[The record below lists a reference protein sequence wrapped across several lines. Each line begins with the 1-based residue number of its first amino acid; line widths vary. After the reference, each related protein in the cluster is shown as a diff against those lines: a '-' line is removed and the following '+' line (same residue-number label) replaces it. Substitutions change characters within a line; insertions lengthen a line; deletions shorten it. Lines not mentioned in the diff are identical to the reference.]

1 MTSDLMSLNKSY
13 AEIWNLSRTVREL
26 AEANQTGNV
35 VSLNDTCV
43 SHEKAEREKQL
54 LVEKLHAESRAN
66 ETKRMEEL
74 ERLNQ
79 SKAEEIRFL
88 IRSFSAEKSSLITEK
103 ELLRQRNLNESL
115 NQEMAGLWKT
125 ANDTADAA
133 KKAKQ
138 DAHGASDAADA
149 AEKSAQAAQPS
160 FFFRLFASTETLR
173 RAQELSETAKDL
185 RKKAMA
191 ASGTAKALERLH
203 DDHDRIVTN
212 LTEELRYAVNSVA
225 LLTAR
230 SQTYATF
237 LPPAMIDPR
246 RMVYNFGSNVYYYSI
261 QTWRTSFFVVLFL
274 GMAGVYISQLI
285 NSKEFGLRFLAYF
298 GGDFHI
304 LYGVY
309 VAFWLGSAGWSW
321 GWMIFCA
328 SILVSTVGSKRS
340 KRIKAASRMGYRL
353 PLREFDDRVEPG
365 FDLEIHII
373 SGIIEKTK
381 DLMGKGDP
389 YVNVSCGDEIQRTET
404 KRNTLTPNWDK
415 RMEFMDLKDSGVE
428 ILFSVYDADLTGK
441 DDLQG
446 TASVRLY
453 DILSTTHEGSSSE
466 PMQYSIRTTDMGM
479 TKGTILVAWKWR
491 VRASIDLKN
500 VIKKSKSRRVEPKF
514 LGTLDGKSR
523 KRYRFD
529 PYWGEGR
536 EAEDLC
542 AFLDKYAP
550 GVTTTVAG
558 IYTQLLAYNINP
570 NGIHISLFCFI
581 AFLLGRFG
589 RDVGYVIPLAMGLYK
604 AESVLSAVLC
614 RAAWEKHPNK
624 CDDVRTKAL
633 HLWQQA
639 FIPPEDHLNP
649 SQLWGMFQSI
659 REDFPYWLREH
670 ETAWLNNLLGMFWTN
685 YNKWISSYVANL
697 VQNLAG
703 SAIDVEE
710 VRAGTGYPRLTNTCG
725 CIAHPKDFPKMKDR
739 LHVTVV
745 SVSGLVARKKASEIL
760 KGDFQASCD
769 PYVKISLKSWT
780 EEEAERMSKKTKTKE
795 NCLNPSWDEE
805 IVLELPKDGEGTM
818 VHFEILDEDVGKDEL
833 LAFVDFDSKEIQ
845 GKLASVDEFED
856 TYTVSA
862 KSKDKQIKLKLRWR
876 METGIPYT
884 PLPDSKRMFTLD
896 SDVVWDTNLTVAI
909 RVIGMSVTVKVLSIR
924 LPLRV
929 TLEWLDYDVQMR
941 KCPIM
946 ATCGNDFVEFRR
958 QWQEWADNGHWPM
971 PTRVWLDCRAIPSL
985 KTEINAG
992 MVDVWKIP
1000 GLSALNKGG
1009 IGQIIYNLFPMQIC
1023 CLQDPAPVSKHK
1035 KPTFA
1040 SAQFADFLD
1049 SSKNGG
1055 ISRKAILKLQV
1066 LRATVDQ
1073 TLPIER
1079 SNYYCVIRYGRML
1092 ELEPPLDKE
1101 LVLDESNQQLRFSS
1115 TQWADNRP
1123 KFCDDMIFEIGAP
1136 GKDMIAF
1143 EMYQINP
1150 EHRNNARGRKID
1162 TLVLQ
1167 HKMKLTEFIDNYG
1180 VIVYPRVGNNSNR
1193 KSLRRMI
1200 RVKDFTNPGPTEFTV
1215 IAQLVTAET
1224 SKEHFSANELGILAK
1239 RNSNELGILAKRNAT
1254 RRPDRPEDVT
1264 GTHMEETHWGLAN
1277 TMLGSPGTLLVQLSA
1292 PSGQTEEQKKVACEH
1307 RDFNITLLMDGQVV
1321 ERAVFQETADYTLKV
1336 PSSYM
1341 GPVFHFEVPNAS
1353 CKYELEVSSKEQKVT
1368 MPLRKMNLLD
1378 DGFFVWVAEDFK
1390 KSGAGSPL
1398 KTNERGVP
1406 FPSVMASFLPHDQ
1419 NDMPTIVLTIHHVW
1433 ALPWLDGKVPLN
1445 AFCRASVKKERRP
1458 LPNDQPSGWKNST
1471 KFNRSS
1477 SASRL
1482 FTDLRKSTQKETYE
1496 QFLKAR
1502 HSKLPVYD
1510 GGEMQE
1516 KQGFMTSKAEGQ
1528 TNCYFGEKFLFS
1540 LGQDMLRNSHDFQQV
1555 LFIDVLQVP
1564 SSLSSDACRA
1574 CFS

>member
-1 MTSDLMSLNKSY
+1 LSEKSALEQQVLHMTSDLMSLNKSY
-13 AEIWNLSRTVREL
+13 AEILNLSRSVKGF

-66 ETKRMEEL
+66 ETKRLEEL

-79 SKAEEIRFL
+79 SKAEEIRNL
-88 IRSFSAEKSSLITEK
+88 IRSFSAEKDSLITEK
-103 ELLRQRNLNESL
+103 ESILRQRNLNESL
-115 NQEMAGLWKT
+115 KREMAGLWKT

-138 DAHGASDAADA
+138 DAQGAADAADA

-160 FFFRLFASTETLR
+160 FLFRLFASTETLR
-173 RAQELSETAKDL
+173 WAQELSETAKDL

-191 ASGTAKALERLH
+191 VSDTAKALERLH
-203 DDHDRIVTN
+203 DDHDRIVAN
-212 LTEELRYAVNSVA
+212 LTEELRYALNSVA

-230 SQTYATF
+230 SQKYATF

-246 RMVYNFGSNVYYYSI
+246 RIVYNFGSNVYYYLI

-285 NSKEFGLRFLAYF
+285 SSKEFGLRFLAYF

-304 LYGVY
+304 LYGLY

-353 PLREFDDRVEPG
+353 PLREFNDRADPG

-389 YVNVSCGDEIQRTET
+389 YVKVNCGDETQRTET

-415 RMEFMDLKDSGVE
+415 RMEFMDLKDSGAE
-428 ILFSVYDADLTGK
+428 ILLSVYDADLAGK

-466 PMQYSIRTTDMGM
+466 AVNYPIRTADMGM

-491 VRASIDLKN
+491 VRASIDLKR
-500 VIKKSKSRRVEPKF
+500 VIKDSKSRRVEPKF
-514 LGTLDGKSR
+514 LSTLDGKSR
-523 KRYRFD
+523 MRYRFD

-558 IYTQLLAYNINP
+558 IYTQLLSYNIVP

-614 RAAWEKHPNK
+614 RAAWEKDPNK
-624 CDDVRTKAL
+624 CADVRTRAL

-639 FIPPEDHLNP
+639 FIPQEDHLNP

-697 VQNLAG
+697 IQSLAG
-703 SAIDVEE
+703 SAVDVEE
-710 VRAGTGYPRLTNTCG
+710 VRAGTGYPKLMNTCG

-739 LHVTVV
+739 LRVTVL
-745 SVSGLVARKKASEIL
+745 SISGLVAHKKASEVL
-760 KGDFQASCD
+760 KGDFSASCD

-780 EEEAERMSKKTKTKE
+780 EEEAARMSKKTKTKE
-795 NCLNPSWDEE
+795 NCLNPHWDEE

-818 VHFEILDEDVGKDEL
+818 VHFEILDEDVGTDEL

-845 GKLASVDEFED
+845 GKLASVDEFQD

-862 KSKDKQIKLKLRWR
+862 KSKYKQIKLKLRWK

-909 RVIGMSVTVKVLSIR
+909 RVMGLSVTVKILSIR

-992 MVDVWKIP
+992 IVDVWKIP
-1000 GLSALNKGG
+1000 GLSAFEKGG
-1009 IGQIIYNLFPMQIC
+1009 IGQIIYNLFPMQVC
-1023 CLQDPAPVSKHK
+1023 CLSDPAPVSKHK
-1035 KPTFA
+1035 KPSFS

-1073 TLPIER
+1073 TLPIEK

-1101 LVLDESNQQLRFSS
+1101 LVLDGSKQQLRFSS
-1115 TQWADNRP
+1115 TQWSANRP
-1123 KFCDDMIFEIGAP
+1123 KFCDDMTFEIGVP

-1143 EMYQINP
+1143 DMYQINP
-1150 EHRNNARGRKID
+1150 EHRNNPRGRKID

-1167 HKMKLTEFIDNYG
+1167 HKMKFTEFIDNYD
-1180 VIVYPRVGNNSNR
+1180 VVVYPRVGNTSNK

-1200 RVKDFTNPGPTEFTV
+1200 RIKDFTNPGSAELTV

-1224 SKEHFSANELGILAK
+1224 
-1239 RNSNELGILAKRNAT
+1239 NSEFVARC
-1254 RRPDRPEDVT
+1254 PDRPEDVT
-1264 GTHMEETHWGLAN
+1264 GTYMEETHWGLEN
-1277 TMLGSPGTLLVQLSA
+1277 THLGTPGTLLVQLST
-1292 PSGQTEEQKKVACEH
+1292 PSWQTEEQKKVACEH
-1307 RDFNITLLMDGQVV
+1307 RDFNITLLTDGQVV
-1321 ERAVFQETADYTLKV
+1321 ERAVFQETADHTLMV
-1336 PSSYM
+1336 TSTNL
-1341 GPVFHFEVPNAS
+1341 GPVLHFEVPNAC

-1368 MPLRKMNLLD
+1368 MPLRKMKLED
-1378 DGFFVWVAEDFK
+1378 DGFYVWVVEDFIK
-1390 KSGAGSPL
+1390 GGAGSPL
-1398 KTNERGVP
+1398 KTNERRVP
-1406 FPSVMASFLPHDQ
+1406 FPSVMASFLPHVQ

-1433 ALPWLDGKVPLN
+1433 ALPWFDGKVPLD

-1458 LPNDQPSGWKNST
+1458 LQKDQTSGWKNSNQ
-1471 KFNRSS
+1471 FRRSS
-1477 SASRL
+1477 SSSGL

-1516 KQGFMTSKAEGQ
+1516 KQGFVTSKAEGQ
-1528 TNCYFGEKFLFS
+1528 TNCYFGEKFSFAF
-1540 LGQDMLRNSHDFQQV
+1540 GQDMLRNSHDFQQV
-1555 LFIDVLQVP
+1555 LFIEVLQVP
-1564 SSLSSDACRA
+1564 SPLSSSTCRA
-1574 CFS
+1574 L